1 MKTPHDIVIE
11 TLERIRLR
19 ISQNIDTTGTR
30 ASGRTQASMHIVSTP
45 TGAMLVGRKYFQSV
59 EVGNKTWTKQPKK
72 LPLWF
77 RDIIRQWIIDKG
89 ISVPS
94 LRYKTSRKHKYTEQE
109 MSLNQYAAQVSIG
122 IIRNGTRLY
131 REGGRTD
138 IYSDVIAEEVDKLR
152 KELVVSYTQTLSQTI
167 SGVFKY
173 QQSGDATYQYVN

>member
-1 MKTPHDIVIE
+1 MRTPHDIVIE
-11 TLERIRLR
+11 TLERIQLR

-59 EVGNKTWTKQPKK
+59 EVGTKPWAKQPKK

-77 RDIIRQWIIDKG
+77 RAIIRQWIIDKG
-89 ISVPS
+89 LSVPS
-94 LRYKTSRKHKYTEQE
+94 LRYKTSRKHKYTEEE

-122 IIRNGTRLY
+122 IIRNGTRLH

-138 IYSDVIAEEVDKLR
+138 IYSDVIAEEIPRLR
-152 KELVVSYTQTLSQTI
+152 KEIAASVASTLSQTLHAAWM
-167 SGVFKY
+167 
-173 QQSGDATYQYVN
+173 QHANGDATYQHLN